1 MDTLVNLSRKISSAG
16 QLTSV
21 VKTMKAI
28 AASRIAQYE
37 TASAS
42 LKEYFRTV
50 ELGLEA
56 CFQAGYTFSPLFPM
70 QVTGKQVTGIIVFG
84 SDQGLIGQFNDT
96 LALFAAKLMKES
108 SGEKKVWVLGDRL
121 QNSLTESGVPAD
133 KTFPVPAS
141 VKGITSLVG
150 AILVSLE
157 DAMEAHAFKNFYIIH
172 NQLKSGGG
180 YEPVCQSLLPLGAEW
195 HKEVKKSKWPT
206 SSRPEVLGKLQ
217 STIRALIREYLF
229 VSFYRACA
237 ESLASEYSSRLD
249 AMRRAEKNINELT
262 EDLNNSYHRLRQSEI
277 DEELFDVVSG
287 FEAIKKRNR
296 LN

>member
-1 MDTLVNLSRKISSAG
+1 MDTLVNLTRKINSAG

-28 AASRIAQYE
+28 AASRIGQYE
-37 TASAS
+37 TAAAS
-42 LKEYFRTV
+42 LKEYFHTV

-56 CFQAGYTFSPLFPM
+56 CFKAGYAFSSPFLM
-70 QVTGKQVTGIIVFG
+70 QVKGKQVTGAIVFG

-96 LALFAAKLMKES
+96 LALFTAKLLNES
-108 SGEKKVWVLGDRL
+108 SGEKKIWVLGNRL
-121 QNSLTESGVPAD
+121 QNSLTAAGLPAV

-150 AILVSLE
+150 IILISLE
-157 DAMEAHAFKNFYIIH
+157 KAMETQAFKNFYIIH
-172 NQLKSGGG
+172 NQLKPGGG
-180 YEPVCQSLLPLGAEW
+180 YEPVCQSLLPLGSEW
-195 HKEVKKSKWPT
+195 HKQFKASKWPT
-206 SSRPEVLGKLQ
+206 AFRPEVLGNQQ

-229 VSFYRACA
+229 VSFYSACA

-262 EDLNNSYHRLRQSEI
+262 EELSSSYHRLRQSEI

-287 FEAIKKRNR
+287 FEAIKKTPHSF
-296 LN
+296 